1 MNETQQLPIS
11 IQPII
16 NYPHS
21 AEVGKTYLMEIDIKQ
36 TEDFE
41 KWNYEEEEYPIYFRV
56 DTYCQGDTT
65 PLFKIKII
73 GEPAVVLHRFGG
85 TYGPAKFLL
94 TAAQKEMEGEIRVTL
109 VNGWGVPLK
118 RLRLENV
125 AVVADKQDDSV
136 IAGVKVINNYA
147 IAMGINKY
155 NYLPSLG
162 YAVKDAEVIK
172 NWFEQQNFSKVDLFT
187 EVISVRFKNFLAE
200 QFEKPFLSAEDNLWF
215 FFSGYSGFIKG
226 VDYLIPA
233 DSQKDDLRTTAISV
247 NSLVEKLF
255 SSGAG
260 KVILFLDTDNISGE
274 SSASSRF
281 SFTIKNGQ
289 KLIVFL
295 TREADEVEQLQ
306 QGTFTYALHEA
317 LRSSEGS
324 LSINQL
330 EKFLSDRCL
339 ELNKRN
345 NQRRQILQKF
355 ISSKNLGEWVPF
367 PSDFQVFQYT
377 TPTVNRRGKFIK
389 QDTKLTQYFR
399 ETIPEQVELEMV
411 AIPGGTFAMGSSES
425 EEGSYRETIPEQV
438 ELEMVAIP
446 GGTFTMGSPESEEG
460 SYDDERPQHH
470 VTVSPFFMG
479 KYPVTQGQWRAI
491 ASRADLKVNL
501 DLDPEPSYFKEPYQD
516 IDRWQRPVEKVNWY
530 QAVEFCERLSKL
542 TGRNYRLP
550 SEAEWE
556 YACRAGTT
564 TPFYFGET
572 ITPKLANYYGDY
584 TYGDGPIGECRNQ
597 TNPVGQFPPNAFG
610 LYDMHGNVLEWCADE
625 WHSDYQYAPTDGSI
639 WLNGNKY
646 QSPLRGGS
654 WANGPI
660 NCRAA
665 IRNFYLWRDDHYFM
679 IGFRLVCDGGRTL

>member
-109 VNGWGVPLK
+109 VNAWGVPLK

-125 AVVADKQDDSV
+125 AVVADKQDDSI
-136 IAGVKVINNYA
+136 IAGVKVRNNHA
-147 IAMGINKY
+147 IAMGINQY
-155 NYLPSLG
+155 NYLPSLR

-172 NWFEQQNFSKVDLFT
+172 NWFEQKNFSKVDLFT
-187 EVISVRFKNFLAE
+187 EVISVRLKRFLAE
-200 QFEKPFLSAEDNLWF
+200 KFEKPFLSAEDNFWF
-215 FFSGYSGFIKG
+215 FFSGYGECIED

-233 DSQKDDLRTTAISV
+233 DSQKDDFRTTAISV

-260 KVILFLDTDNISGE
+260 KVILFLDTNYISGE
-274 SSASSRF
+274 ISFFSGF
-281 SFTIKNGQ
+281 SFSVKDGQ
-289 KLIVFL
+289 ELIVFL
-295 TREADEVEQLQ
+295 SKEANEVEQLQ
-306 QGTFTYALHEA
+306 QGSFTYALHEA

-330 EKFLSDRCL
+330 QKFLSDRGR

-345 NQRRQILQKF
+345 NQQRQILQKF

-377 TPTVNRRGKFIK
+377 TPTVDGGGKIIK

-399 ETIPEQVELEMV
+399 ETIAQQLELEMV
-411 AIPGGTFAMGSSES
+411 IIPGGN
-425 EEGSYRETIPEQV
+425 
-438 ELEMVAIP
+438 
-446 GGTFTMGSPESEEG
+446 FTMGSPESEEG
-460 SYDDERPQHH
+460 SYHDERSQHD

-491 ASRADLKVNL
+491 ASQTNLKVNL
-501 DLDPEPSYFKEPYQD
+501 DLDPEPSYFKERYQD
-516 IDRWQRPVEKVNWY
+516 IDRWERPVEKVNWY

-572 ITPKLANYYGDY
+572 ITSEFVNYDGDSSYGNGPK
-584 TYGDGPIGECRNQ
+584 GEYRNQ
-597 TNPVGQFPPNAFG
+597 TTPVGQFPPNAFG
-610 LYDMHGNVLEWCADE
+610 LYDMHGNVYEWCADE
-625 WHSDYQYAPTDGSI
+625 WHNNYYGPPTEESAWEI
-639 WLNGNKY
+639 GNTY
-646 QSPLRGGS
+646 RRVLRGGCWYNVFWS
-654 WANGPI
+654 
-660 NCRAA
+660 CRCAK
-665 IRNFYLWRDDHYFM
+665 RNYDDAYYLGYDAMPYP
-679 IGFRLVCDGGRTL
+679 

>member
-65 PLFKIKII
+65 PLFKIQII

-125 AVVADKQDDSV
+125 AVVADKQDDSI
-136 IAGVKVINNYA
+136 IAGVKVRNNHA
-147 IAMGINKY
+147 IAMGINQY
-155 NYLPSLG
+155 NYLPSLR

-172 NWFEQQNFSKVDLFT
+172 NWFEQKNFSKVDLFT
-187 EVISVRFKNFLAE
+187 EVISVRLKRFLAE
-200 QFEKPFLSAEDNLWF
+200 KFEKPFLSAEDNFWF
-215 FFSGYSGFIKG
+215 FFSGYGECIED

-233 DSQKDDLRTTAISV
+233 DSQKDDFRTTAISV

-260 KVILFLDTDNISGE
+260 KVILFLDTNYISGE
-274 SSASSRF
+274 ISFFSGF
-281 SFTIKNGQ
+281 SFSVKDGQ
-289 KLIVFL
+289 ELIVFL
-295 TREADEVEQLQ
+295 SKEANEVEQLQ
-306 QGTFTYALHEA
+306 QGSFTYALHEA

-330 EKFLSDRCL
+330 QKFLSDRGR

-345 NQRRQILQKF
+345 NQQRQILQKF
-355 ISSKNLGEWVPF
+355 ISPKNLGEWVPF

-377 TPTVNRRGKFIK
+377 TPTVDGGGKIIK

-399 ETIPEQVELEMV
+399 ETIAQQLELEMV
-411 AIPGGTFAMGSSES
+411 IIPGGN
-425 EEGSYRETIPEQV
+425 
-438 ELEMVAIP
+438 
-446 GGTFTMGSPESEEG
+446 FTMGSPESEEG
-460 SYDDERPQHH
+460 SYHDERPQND

-491 ASRADLKVNL
+491 ASQTNLKVNL

-516 IDRWQRPVEKVNWY
+516 IDRWERPVEKVNWY

-572 ITPKLANYYGDY
+572 ITSELVNYNGNYYGN
-584 TYGDGPIGECRNQ
+584 GPKGEYRNQ
-597 TNPVGQFPPNAFG
+597 TTPVGQFPPNAFG
-610 LYDMHGNVLEWCADE
+610 LYDMHGNVWEWCADNCSRDGY
-625 WHSDYQYAPTDGSI
+625 HYAPTYGSP
-639 WLNGNKY
+639 WVASNKKY
-646 QSPLRGGS
+646 YTEIGALVRGGS
-654 WANGPI
+654 WVSYPSY
-660 NCRAA
+660 CRSAF
-665 IRNFYLWRDDHYFM
+665 RSGSLRRDDHFIF
-679 IGFRLVCDGGRTL
+679 IGFRVVCDGGITL

>member
-125 AVVADKQDDSV
+125 AVVADKQDDSI
-136 IAGVKVINNYA
+136 IAGVKVRNNHA
-147 IAMGINKY
+147 IAMGINQY
-155 NYLPSLG
+155 NYLPSLR

-172 NWFEQQNFSKVDLFT
+172 NWFEQKNFSKVDLFT
-187 EVISVRFKNFLAE
+187 EVISVRLKRFLAE
-200 QFEKPFLSAEDNLWF
+200 KFEKPFLSAEDNFWF
-215 FFSGYSGFIKG
+215 FFSGYGECIED

-233 DSQKDDLRTTAISV
+233 DSQKDDFRTTAISV

-260 KVILFLDTDNISGE
+260 KVILFLDTNYISGE
-274 SSASSRF
+274 ISFFSGF
-281 SFTIKNGQ
+281 SFSVKDGQ
-289 KLIVFL
+289 ELIVFL
-295 TREADEVEQLQ
+295 SKEANEVEQLQ
-306 QGTFTYALHEA
+306 QGSFTYALHEA

-330 EKFLSDRCL
+330 QKFLSDRGR

-345 NQRRQILQKF
+345 NQQRQILQKF
-355 ISSKNLGEWVPF
+355 ISPKNLGEWVPF

-377 TPTVNRRGKFIK
+377 TPTVDGGGKFIK

-399 ETIPEQVELEMV
+399 ETIAQQLELEMV
-411 AIPGGTFAMGSSES
+411 IIPGGN
-425 EEGSYRETIPEQV
+425 
-438 ELEMVAIP
+438 
-446 GGTFTMGSPESEEG
+446 FTMGSPESEEG
-460 SYDDERPQHH
+460 SYHDERPQHD

-491 ASRADLKVNL
+491 ASQTNLKVNL
-501 DLDPEPSYFKEPYQD
+501 DLDLEPSYFKEPYQD
-516 IDRWQRPVEKVNWY
+516 IDRWERPVEKVNWY

-572 ITPKLANYYGDY
+572 ITSELVNYNGNYYGN
-584 TYGDGPIGECRNQ
+584 GPKGEYRNQ
-597 TNPVGQFPPNAFG
+597 TTPVGQFPPNAFG
-610 LYDMHGNVLEWCADE
+610 LYDMHGNVWEWCADNCSRDGY
-625 WHSDYQYAPTDGSI
+625 HYAPTYGSP
-639 WLNGNKY
+639 WVASNKKY
-646 QSPLRGGS
+646 YTEIGALVRGGS
-654 WANGPI
+654 WVSYPSY
-660 NCRAA
+660 CRSAF
-665 IRNFYLWRDDHYFM
+665 RSGSLRRDDHFIF
-679 IGFRLVCDGGRTL
+679 IGFRVVCDGGITL

>member
-125 AVVADKQDDSV
+125 AVVADKQDDSI
-136 IAGVKVINNYA
+136 IAGVKVRNNHA
-147 IAMGINKY
+147 IAMGINQY
-155 NYLPSLG
+155 NYLPSLR

-172 NWFEQQNFSKVDLFT
+172 NWFEQKNFSKVDLFT
-187 EVISVRFKNFLAE
+187 EVISVRLKRFLAE
-200 QFEKPFLSAEDNLWF
+200 KFEKPFLSAEDNFWF
-215 FFSGYSGFIKG
+215 FFSGYGECIED

-233 DSQKDDLRTTAISV
+233 DSQKDDFRTTAISV

-260 KVILFLDTDNISGE
+260 KVILFLDTNYISGE
-274 SSASSRF
+274 ISFFSGF
-281 SFTIKNGQ
+281 SFSVKDGQ
-289 KLIVFL
+289 ELIVFL
-295 TREADEVEQLQ
+295 SKEANEVEQLQ
-306 QGTFTYALHEA
+306 QGSFTYALHEA

-330 EKFLSDRCL
+330 QKFLSDRGR

-345 NQRRQILQKF
+345 NQQRQILQKF

-377 TPTVNRRGKFIK
+377 TPTVDGGGKFIK

-399 ETIPEQVELEMV
+399 ETIAQQLELEMV
-411 AIPGGTFAMGSSES
+411 IIPGGN
-425 EEGSYRETIPEQV
+425 
-438 ELEMVAIP
+438 
-446 GGTFTMGSPESEEG
+446 FTMGSPESEEG
-460 SYDDERPQHH
+460 SYHDERPQHH

-491 ASRADLKVNL
+491 ASQTNLKVNL

-516 IDRWQRPVEKVNWY
+516 IDRWERPVEKVNWY

-572 ITPKLANYYGDY
+572 ITSELVNYDGDY
-584 TYGDGPIGECRNQ
+584 SYGNGPKGEYRNQ
-597 TNPVGQFPPNAFG
+597 TTPVGQFPPNAFG
-610 LYDMHGNVLEWCADE
+610 LYDMHGNVWEWCADNCSRDGY
-625 WHSDYQYAPTDGSI
+625 HYAPTDGSP
-639 WLNGNKY
+639 WVASNKKY
-646 QSPLRGGS
+646 YTEIGALVRGGF
-654 WANGPI
+654 WASYPSY
-660 NCRAA
+660 CRSAFRNNY
-665 IRNFYLWRDDHYFM
+665 IRRVGRLSTS
-679 IGFRLVCDGGRTL
+679 GFRVVCDGGITL

>member
-1 MNETQQLPIS
+1 MNSDLPKNMNETQQLPIS

-109 VNGWGVPLK
+109 VNAWGVPLK

-125 AVVADKQDDSV
+125 AVVADKQDDSI
-136 IAGVKVINNYA
+136 IAGVKVRNNHA
-147 IAMGINKY
+147 IAMGINQY
-155 NYLPSLG
+155 NYLPSLR

-172 NWFEQQNFSKVDLFT
+172 NWFEQKNFSKVDLFT
-187 EVISVRFKNFLAE
+187 EVISVRLKRFLAE
-200 QFEKPFLSAEDNLWF
+200 KFEKPFLSAEDNFWF
-215 FFSGYSGFIKG
+215 FFSGYGECIED

-233 DSQKDDLRTTAISV
+233 DSQKDDFRTTAISV

-260 KVILFLDTDNISGE
+260 KVILFLDTNYISGE
-274 SSASSRF
+274 ISFFSGF
-281 SFTIKNGQ
+281 SFSVKDGQ
-289 KLIVFL
+289 ELIVFL
-295 TREADEVEQLQ
+295 SKEANEVEQLQ
-306 QGTFTYALHEA
+306 QGSFTYALHEA

-330 EKFLSDRCL
+330 QKFLSDRGR

-345 NQRRQILQKF
+345 NQQRQILQKF
-355 ISSKNLGEWVPF
+355 ISPKNLGEWVPF

-377 TPTVNRRGKFIK
+377 TPTVDGGGKFIK

-399 ETIPEQVELEMV
+399 ETIAQQLELEMV
-411 AIPGGTFAMGSSES
+411 IIPGGN
-425 EEGSYRETIPEQV
+425 
-438 ELEMVAIP
+438 
-446 GGTFTMGSPESEEG
+446 FTMGSPESEEG
-460 SYDDERPQHH
+460 SYHDERPQHD

-491 ASRADLKVNL
+491 ASQTNLKVNL
-501 DLDPEPSYFKEPYQD
+501 DLDLEPSYFKEPYQD
-516 IDRWQRPVEKVNWY
+516 IDRWERPVEKVNWY

-572 ITPKLANYYGDY
+572 ITSELVNYNGNYYGN
-584 TYGDGPIGECRNQ
+584 GPKGEYRNQ
-597 TNPVGQFPPNAFG
+597 TTPVGQFPPNAFG
-610 LYDMHGNVLEWCADE
+610 LYDMHGNVWEWCADNCSRDGY
-625 WHSDYQYAPTDGSI
+625 HYAPTYGSP
-639 WLNGNKY
+639 WVASNKKY
-646 QSPLRGGS
+646 YTEIGALVRGGS
-654 WANGPI
+654 WVSYPSY
-660 NCRAA
+660 CRSAF
-665 IRNFYLWRDDHYFM
+665 RSGSLRRDDHFIF
-679 IGFRLVCDGGRTL
+679 IGFRVVCDGGITL